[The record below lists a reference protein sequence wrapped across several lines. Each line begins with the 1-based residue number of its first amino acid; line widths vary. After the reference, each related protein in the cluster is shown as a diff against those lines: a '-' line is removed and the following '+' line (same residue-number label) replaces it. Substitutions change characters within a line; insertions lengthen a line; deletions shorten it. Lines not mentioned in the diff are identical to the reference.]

1 MGAAIALVPPKL
13 SEKELFG
20 CSVDTHRPFAPR
32 ARVVVVGVSIAW
44 PTSPQRRVP
53 VCGKHVSSESW
64 ALKARSNPTIPCW
77 KSPNVAAYSAN
88 STPDEH
94 HCRSARQLVARTR
107 GASGVRGGPL
117 CAVVPLSWPYAV
129 CESSKAP
136 TQERERNV
144 QGAPSLVAAPAHCVC
159 APPRSGA
166 PACDQAFASAASDA
180 VLLGVWHC
188 VDVQRQGRNRAE
200 RRVGRRIG

>member
-44 PTSPQRRVP
+44 PMLLQRRVP
-53 VCGKHVSSESW
+53 VWETCQHPKLGTEST
-64 ALKARSNPTIPCW
+64 AESHHSMLE
-77 KSPNVAAYSAN
+77 SPNVAAYSTN

-117 CAVVPLSWPYAV
+117 SAVVPLSWPYAV

-159 APPRSGA
+159 APPRSGC
-166 PACDQAFASAASDA
+166 AC
-180 VLLGVWHC
+180 L
-188 VDVQRQGRNRAE
+188 
-200 RRVGRRIG
+200 